1 MGQRL
6 HRSAFHDGNSQRALL
21 AVFLGDI
28 YSPEGLGMVI
38 PLPEPG
44 DGVDLL
50 VWSVPSDLVHSW
62 GVLALVFRHPPDG
75 KSFAAERVGQ
85 EALQGFGLAPSLFL
99 RCLHDSRLKP
109 THGVID
115 VLPVNGMPVGH
126 AVEGRTSSICVGGC
140 FPCGDGC
147 RHLLFLLRSF
157 SQVFS

>member
-1 MGQRL
+1 
-6 HRSAFHDGNSQRALL
+6 
-21 AVFLGDI
+21 
-28 YSPEGLGMVI
+28 MVI

-50 VWSVPSDLVHSW
+50 AWSVPSDLVHSW
-62 GVLALVFRHPPDG
+62 GVLALVFRHPSDS

-85 EALQGFGLAPSLFL
+85 EAGPRFDLAPSLFL

-126 AVEGRTSSICVGGC
+126 AVEGRTSSVSVGGW
-140 FPCGDGC
+140 FPCGDCC
-147 RHLLFLLRSF
+147 RHLFFLLRSF
-157 SQVFS
+157 GQGFS